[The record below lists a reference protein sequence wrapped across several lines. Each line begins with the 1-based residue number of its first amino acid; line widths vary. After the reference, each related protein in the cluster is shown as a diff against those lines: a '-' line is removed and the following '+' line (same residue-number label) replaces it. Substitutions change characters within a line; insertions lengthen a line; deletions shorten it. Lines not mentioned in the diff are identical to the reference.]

1 MENHKIW
8 RKPFVKLNRKHVL
21 CKVEMNLLAIMC
33 SILFD
38 LGRIAKCIV
47 NVESYSAQISWNS
60 FDHFTQKKGELA

>member
-1 MENHKIW
+1 
-8 RKPFVKLNRKHVL
+8 VL

-33 SILFD
+33 SIWYD

-47 NVESYSAQISWNS
+47 NVESNSAYFSWNS